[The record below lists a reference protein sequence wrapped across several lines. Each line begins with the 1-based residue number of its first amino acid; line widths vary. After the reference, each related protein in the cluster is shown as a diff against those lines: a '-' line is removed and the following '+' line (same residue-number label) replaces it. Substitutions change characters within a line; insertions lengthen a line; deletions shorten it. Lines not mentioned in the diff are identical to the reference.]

1 MNRDSKLMHDLLKF
15 VRHKLES
22 WIEPGR
28 PISVKNLDKALSIAF
43 DNILKGT
50 ASGNLADTH
59 MMVNK

>member
-1 MNRDSKLMHDLLKF
+1 MNRDSKLMHDLLKY

-43 DNILKGT
+43 ALIIFSRARLQEIWR
-50 ASGNLADTH
+50 TH
-59 MMVNK
+59 T